1 MTTLVAALLF
11 ALVSVTFG
19 GGDLRKDET
28 VVLPPQQSP
37 VVIYQLPAQTSEDGT
52 TLEAPKLV
60 VVPPPAPAVA
70 PPTNAKPEKFGLTTG
85 ALLMGLAIMVFGN
98 GGG

>member
-19 GGDLRKDET
+19 GGDLRKDDVQ
-28 VVLPPQQSP
+28 VVPPQQSP
-37 VVIYQLPAQTSEDGT
+37 VIIYQLPAQTSEDGT

-60 VVPPPAPAVA
+60 VVQPPAPAA
-70 PPTNAKPEKFGLTTG
+70 PAPNAKPEKFGLTTG

-98 GGG
+98 GGS